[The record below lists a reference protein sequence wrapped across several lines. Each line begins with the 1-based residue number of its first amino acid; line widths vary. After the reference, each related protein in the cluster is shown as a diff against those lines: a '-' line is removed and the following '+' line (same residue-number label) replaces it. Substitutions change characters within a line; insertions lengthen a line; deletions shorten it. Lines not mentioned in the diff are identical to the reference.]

1 MSRRSAAR
9 QEPYRR
15 TRRHS
20 RSHIAPLSLLQ
31 KTAIAVAYC
40 KRGRGLIKINGVP
53 IELVQPEALQYK
65 VLCSCHLSL
74 SLLLSVSL
82 SAPSAG
88 SDFGRQVF
96 EPVLLLGSAR
106 FSNVDIRIRVKGGGF
121 TSQVYGTPPFQFCGL
136 FDPVM
141 RDVKLVTSLQSDKRN
156 LLGYFRT
163 SSDPRCASP
172 CGSSWTTLIPCCC

>member
-9 QEPYRR
+9 QEPYQR

-20 RSHIAPLSLLQ
+20 RIYSAPLSLLQ

-65 VLCSCHLSL
+65 VRCSCHLSPP
-74 SLLLSVSL
+74 L

-121 TSQVYGTPPFQFCGL
+121 TSQVYGTA
-136 FDPVM
+136 PVPVLWTF
-141 RDVKLVTSLQSDKRN
+141 RSGHARRN
-156 LLGYFRT
+156 ACNF
-163 SSDPRCASP
+163 ASER
-172 CGSSWTTLIPCCC
+172 

>member
-74 SLLLSVSL
+74 SFSLSLSLHRRPGATSAGRCLSRCYCSAPPGSPTLTSVS
-82 SAPSAG
+82 A
-88 SDFGRQVF
+88 
-96 EPVLLLGSAR
+96 
-106 FSNVDIRIRVKGGGF
+106 
-121 TSQVYGTPPFQFCGL
+121 
-136 FDPVM
+136 
-141 RDVKLVTSLQSDKRN
+141 
-156 LLGYFRT
+156 
-163 SSDPRCASP
+163 
-172 CGSSWTTLIPCCC
+172 